1 MINNAIV
8 QVYNNSMILAENNKQ
23 LNDEQKSIIIDAIGA
38 LLQAVNIA
46 DFQGVYS
53 IEQLK
58 KDIKGLE

>member
-1 MINNAIV
+1 MINNV
-8 QVYNNSMILAENNKQ
+8 LVNLYNNSMVLAQQEN
-23 LNDEQKSIIIDAIGA
+23 LNDTQKSIIIDSIGA

-58 KDIKGLE
+58 EDIKRL